1 MMRLPFASL
10 LENWAAARR
19 FHALPAALRSI
30 VFYAEDAA
38 SWVHFEPI
46 VRELTGPMG
55 REICYLTSDPHDPI
69 LVDNPPRIHAF
80 RIGEGAV
87 RTGLFLSL
95 KADVLVMTMPDLE
108 TFHIKRS
115 RRHPVHYVYVF
126 HSIVS
131 THMIYR
137 KGAFDHFDTVLCV
150 GPHHVREIAA
160 AEDVYALDRKTLIDH
175 GYGRLDALME
185 EARSAGAPPRRDR
198 IHVLI
203 APSWGIDG
211 LLETRGREVVGI
223 LLNAGCEVTV
233 RPHPMTARKWPEA
246 IRAIEREFAGHGRLT
261 LERDIASS
269 DSLASAD
276 VMISDWSG
284 AAIEFAFGYE
294 KPVLFVDVPRKVNNP
309 EYERIGCEPLE
320 VSIRERIGCILA
332 TDRLADLP
340 AQVQRLAGDR
350 ESYRRRICTARDET
364 VYNVGRSGAVGAEA
378 IVKIADAARAKAGCG
393 S

>member
-1 MMRLPFASL
+1 MIRLPFASL
-10 LENWAAARR
+10 VENWAAARR
-19 FHALPAALRSI
+19 FHALPAAVRSI

-55 REICYLTSDPHDPI
+55 REICYLTSDPRDPV
-69 LVDNPPRIHAF
+69 LAGHHPRVHAF
-80 RIGEGAV
+80 WIGEGAV

-115 RRHPVHYVYVF
+115 RHYPVHYVYVF

-137 KGAFDHFDTVLCV
+137 TGAFDHFDTILCV

-160 AEDVYALDRKTLIDH
+160 TEGIHALSRKRLVRH
-175 GYGRLDALME
+175 GYGRLDALIE
-185 EARSAGAPPRRDR
+185 EARSAEAPGQRDR
-198 IHVLI
+198 MHVLI
-203 APSWGIDG
+203 APSWGAEG
-211 LLETRGREVVGI
+211 LLETRGRETVGI
-223 LLNAGCEVTV
+223 LLGAGYDVTV
-233 RPHPMTARKWPEA
+233 RPHPMTARKWPGA
-246 IRAIEREFAGHGRLT
+246 IRAIEREFAGHERLT
-261 LERDIASS
+261 LDRDIASS
-269 DSLASAD
+269 ESLASAD

-309 EYERIGCEPLE
+309 EYEKIGCEPLE
-320 VSIRERIGCILA
+320 VSIRERIGCVIA
-332 TDRLADLP
+332 ADRLADLP
-340 AQVQRLAGDR
+340 VQVRRLARDAD
-350 ESYRRRICTARDET
+350 SYRHQIRTARDET
-364 VYNVGRSGAVGAEA
+364 VYNVGRSGAIGAEA
-378 IVKIADAARAKAGCG
+378 ILQIADAARAKAGCG